1 MSITI
6 FACMKKIAATEFK
19 QKCLALL
26 DRIGPEGI
34 VITKHGKPVARLVP
48 IESDS
53 ADLIGRFADRIVVHG
68 DIESTGLA
76 WDAQS

>member
-1 MSITI
+1 MSTTI
-6 FACMKKIAATEFK
+6 LPRMKKIAATEFK

-68 DIESTGLA
+68 DIESTGFA

>member
-1 MSITI
+1 
-6 FACMKKIAATEFK
+6 MKKIAATEFK

-68 DIESTGLA
+68 DIESTGFA